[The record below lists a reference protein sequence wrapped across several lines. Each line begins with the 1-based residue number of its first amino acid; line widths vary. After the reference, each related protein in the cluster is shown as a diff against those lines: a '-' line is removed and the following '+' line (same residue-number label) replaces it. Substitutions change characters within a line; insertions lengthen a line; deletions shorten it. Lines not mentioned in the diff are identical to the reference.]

1 MTVRILLEPGGDAL
15 LVEPGSYLLWEL
27 LFAPLPPPDRKL
39 HVFPRNRTFTVAAR
53 QGIWVPPRRAPGVT
67 N

>member
-1 MTVRILLEPGGDAL
+1 MTTRILINTEGDGL
-15 LVEPGSYLLWEL
+15 LVEVGSHLLWEPE
-27 LFAPLPPPDRKL
+27 FAILPPPDRKL
-39 HVFPRNRTFTVAAR
+39 HVFPRNRTFPVAAR